1 MPEKSVKIAEVVFEK
16 PPPFGTNRSKTE
28 MLRPPDAS
36 RNSSNQSGSSAEGS
50 GSRKSMG
57 HKLKKLFTF
66 GGRKG
71 RRREVW
77 GSNIDE
83 TVFDSPLQ
91 EAIAHLTNLGGR
103 LGELELE
110 GEQRL
115 VSDVIERL
123 HSPELHGASTLKTIM
138 SKQDGQIDSSL
149 KEWLVQMEW
158 LKDGSAEGE
167 IHHAADAEDVADAAG
182 DGRKKSFTAGAPAM
196 AMHESSVSNLISP
209 LVRPK
214 LTTAEVEVARML
226 EHGLD
231 EWEFD
236 VLQLSELTGGNPLA
250 AVGWAIAERH
260 GFRHTLGVSPD
271 MIAAFLQKVEAT
283 YRDVPY
289 HNSAHGACVTHGTHW
304 LLSTHAEIAGCV
316 ETPLELFT
324 TILAA
329 ICHDLDH
336 DGRNNAFHVATSSP
350 LALLYS
356 DVSVLE
362 MHHLSMAFSILQQ
375 PDSALLSSLPLES
388 RKEVRRAT
396 PPSGDAILP
405 CHPKPLTP
413 HTSPSLLLRC
423 ARPRSG

>member
-182 DGRKKSFTAGAPAM
+182 DGRKKSFTAGAPAIT
-196 AMHESSVSNLISP
+196 MHESSVSNLISP

-260 GFRHTLGVSPD
+260 GFRHTLGVSPE
-271 MIAAFLQKVEAT
+271 MIAAFLHELKACCEQNERGEA
-283 YRDVPY
+283 
-289 HNSAHGACVTHGTHW
+289 
-304 LLSTHAEIAGCV
+304 
-316 ETPLELFT
+316 
-324 TILAA
+324 
-329 ICHDLDH
+329 
-336 DGRNNAFHVATSSP
+336 
-350 LALLYS
+350 
-356 DVSVLE
+356 
-362 MHHLSMAFSILQQ
+362 MA
-375 PDSALLSSLPLES
+375 
-388 RKEVRRAT
+388 
-396 PPSGDAILP
+396 
-405 CHPKPLTP
+405 
-413 HTSPSLLLRC
+413 
-423 ARPRSG
+423 